1 MRQDKNDCHHIVEN
15 KMDNSSQY
23 LWDIPLKTD
32 WEVQEKI
39 QKPNQKKW
47 KIIRETKE
55 TLNQQFT
62 IV

>member
-1 MRQDKNDCHHIVEN
+1 
-15 KMDNSSQY
+15 MDSSSQY